1 MNCEDFRASYLAGL
15 QQGEDL
21 RHLEECASCRA
32 RLASLEAGRTSLA
45 DPAIWEEPPPELAE
59 QVSSLIAGSAWVTDP
74 GIGTAQR
81 PRWSR
86 WVWPVAGVAAAVVV
100 AVVTMA
106 ALRSTAPD
114 WEVAVPGT
122 DLAPAASATVRGW
135 NTEAGTRM
143 VMRVTGLDPAPD
155 GYVYEFWLS
164 EGPIHT
170 SAGTF
175 RAGTEIVM
183 WTGASRADFPRLW
196 ITLEPLDEDESPSGQ
211 TVLDT
216 GV

>member
-1 MNCEDFRASYLAGL
+1 MA
-15 QQGEDL
+15 
-21 RHLEECASCRA
+21 
-32 RLASLEAGRTSLA
+32 LA

-59 QVSSLIAGSAWVTDP
+59 QVTFVDRRLHRVPVA
-74 GIGTAQR
+74 GIGTVER
-81 PRWSR
+81 PRWPR
-86 WVWPVAGVAAAVVV
+86 WVWRAAGVAAVALVAVV
-100 AVVTMA
+100 AVA
-106 ALRSTAPD
+106 ALRPAGPD
-114 WEVAVPGT
+114 WEVAIPGT
-122 DLAPAASATVRGW
+122 DLAPGAAATVQGW

-143 VMRVTGLDPAPD
+143 VMNVTGLEPAPD

-216 GV
+216 EA

>member
-15 QQGEDL
+15 QGDEDL
-21 RHLEECASCRA
+21 RHLTECAACRA
-32 RLASLEAGRTSLA
+32 RLPSLEAGRMAFA

-59 QVSSLIAGSAWVTDP
+59 QVSSLIAGSAFVP
-74 GIGTAQR
+74 NAAGTVER
-81 PRWSR
+81 PNWSR
-86 WVWPVAGVAAAVVV
+86 RVWPAAGVAAVVLV
-100 AVVTMA
+100 AVVTFA
-106 ALRSTAPD
+106 ALRPAAPD

-122 DLAPAASATVRGW
+122 DLAPAASATVQGW

-143 VMRVTGLDPAPD
+143 VMNVTGLDPAPD

-175 RAGTEIVM
+175 RAGAEIVM

-196 ITLEPLDEDESPSGQ
+196 ITLEPLDDDESPSGQ

-216 GV
+216 GA